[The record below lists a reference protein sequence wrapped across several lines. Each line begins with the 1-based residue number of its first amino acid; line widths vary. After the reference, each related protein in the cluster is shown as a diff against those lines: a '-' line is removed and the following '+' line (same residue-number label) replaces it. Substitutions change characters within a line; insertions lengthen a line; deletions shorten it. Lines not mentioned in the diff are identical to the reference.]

1 MTDPSRPV
9 ESGLFATTRPN
20 GLRRDQFPMRL
31 WAKSK
36 RHGVWNPD
44 DIDFSRDRADWARLA
59 DDERDLLLR
68 LTSLFVAGEESVTL
82 DLLPLIQVI
91 AREGRIEEEL
101 FLSSFL
107 FEEAKHVD
115 FFRRFLDDVAQETGD
130 LTRYHSPAYRNIF
143 YNELPRSMSALLDD
157 PSPEAQARASVTY
170 NMIVEGV
177 MAETGYHGYFQALER
192 KNILPGL
199 RQGLKLVQRDESRH
213 LAYGVFLISRLVAE
227 HKVWP
232 VVEQRMNELI
242 EAAVNIVLETF
253 GAYDVVPFGLDTAEF
268 VEFATTQFSR
278 RSDRIE
284 LARTQT
290 LEQIYG
296 FSAEDE
302 G

>member
-1 MTDPSRPV
+1 MIEPRTRDIP
-9 ESGLFATTRPN
+9 FATTRPQ
-20 GLRRDQFPMRL
+20 GLRREILPMRL
-31 WAKSK
+31 WRKSK

-44 DIDFSRDRADWARLA
+44 DIDLSRDREDWARLSG
-59 DDERDLLLR
+59 DEKDLLVR

-115 FFRRFLDDVAQETGD
+115 FFRRFLDEVAEETGD
-130 LTRYHSPAYRNIF
+130 LSRYHSPAYRKIF
-143 YNELPRSMSALLDD
+143 YEELPRSMNALLAD
-157 PSPEAQARASVTY
+157 PSPAAQARASVTY

-192 KNILPGL
+192 RNVLPGL
-199 RQGLKLVQRDESRH
+199 RQGLRHVQRDESRH

-227 HKVWP
+227 HGVWP
-232 VVEQRMNELI
+232 AVEQRMNELV
-242 EAAVNIVLETF
+242 EAAVSIVLETF
-253 GAYDVVPFGLDTAEF
+253 GAYEVVPFGLEPADF

-284 LARTQT
+284 LARTQS
-290 LEQIYG
+290 LEEIYR
-296 FSAEDE
+296 APDEDV
-302 G
+302 

>member
-1 MTDPSRPV
+1 MMRETP
-9 ESGLFATTRPN
+9 FATTAPR
-20 GLRRDQFPMRL
+20 GLNRESFPMRL
-31 WAKSK
+31 WRKSK

-44 DIDFSRDRADWARLA
+44 DVDFSRDREDWAKLA
-59 DDERDLLLR
+59 GDEKDLLVR

-101 FLSSFL
+101 FLSAFL

-115 FFRRFLDDVAQETGD
+115 FFRRFLDEVAEETGD
-130 LTRYHSPAYRNIF
+130 LTRFHGPAYRKIF
-143 YNELPRSMSALLDD
+143 YDELPGAMSALLTDA
-157 PSPEAQARASVTY
+157 SPAAQARASVTY

-192 KNILPGL
+192 RDVLPGL
-199 RQGLKLVQRDESRH
+199 RQGLRHIQRDESRH

-227 HKVWP
+227 HGVWP
-232 VVEQRMNELI
+232 AVEQRMNELV
-242 EAAVNIVLETF
+242 EAAVSIVLETF
-253 GAYDVVPFGLDTAEF
+253 GAYEVVPFGLEPADF

-284 LARTQT
+284 LARNQT
-290 LEQIYG
+290 LEEIYAG
-296 FSAEDE
+296 SEE

>member
-1 MTDPSRPV
+1 MIEPQTRDTP
-9 ESGLFATTRPN
+9 FATTAPQ
-20 GLRRDQFPMRL
+20 GLRREIFPMRL
-31 WAKSK
+31 WRKSK

-44 DIDFSRDRADWARLA
+44 DIDLSRDREDWARLA
-59 DDERDLLLR
+59 DDEKDLLVR

-91 AREGRIEEEL
+91 AREGRIEEEM
-101 FLSSFL
+101 FLSAFL

-115 FFRRFLDDVAQETGD
+115 FFRRFLDEVAEETGD
-130 LTRYHSPAYRNIF
+130 LSRYHSPAYRKIF
-143 YNELPRSMSALLDD
+143 YEELPRSMNALLAD
-157 PSPEAQARASVTY
+157 PSPAAQARASVTY

-192 KNILPGL
+192 KGVLPGL
-199 RQGLKLVQRDESRH
+199 RQGLRRVQRDESRH

-227 HKVWP
+227 HGVWP
-232 VVEQRMNELI
+232 VVEQRMNELV
-242 EAAVNIVLETF
+242 EAAVSIVLETF
-253 GAYDVVPFGLDTAEF
+253 GAYEVVPFGLEPADF

-290 LEQIYG
+290 LEEIYR
-296 FSAEDE
+296 APEEE
-302 G
+302 GM

>member
-1 MTDPSRPV
+1 MTDP
-9 ESGLFATTRPN
+9 GLFATTRPN

-44 DIDFSRDRADWARLA
+44 DVDFSRDRADWVRLA

-242 EAAVNIVLETF
+242 EAAVNNVLETF
-253 GAYDVVPFGLDTAEF
+253 SAYDVVPFGLDTAEF

-296 FSAEDE
+296 FAAEEE